1 MEWKLDQQLC
11 FLLYANS
18 RNIIKMYKEI
28 LDPYGLTY
36 TQYITMITL
45 WEKDHQTVSD
55 LGNHLSLDSGTLTP
69 LLKKLEKDGRI
80 IRNRD
85 QNDER
90 KVIVSLTEEGKK
102 LSIDAK
108 KIPYELAKCVDMP
121 ESDSYALF
129 NLLTKLHKQ
138 NKTCHVIGNKDE

>member
-1 MEWKLDQQLC
+1 
-11 FLLYANS
+11 
-18 RNIIKMYKEI
+18 MYKDI

-45 WEKDHQTVSD
+45 WENDHQTVSD

-102 LSIDAK
+102 LSIDAE
-108 KIPYELAKCVDMP
+108 KIPYELIKCVDMS
-121 ESDSYALF
+121 ESDTYDLF

-138 NKTCHVIGNKDE
+138 NKTCRMTGNKDE

>member
-18 RNIIKMYKEI
+18 RNIIRMYKEI

-45 WEKDHQTVSD
+45 WENDHQTVSD

-90 KVIVSLTEEGKK
+90 KVVVSLTEEGKK

-108 KIPYELAKCVDMP
+108 KIPYELVKCVDMP
-121 ESDSYALF
+121 ESDLYNLF

-138 NKTCHVIGNKDE
+138 NKTCQMIGNKDE